1 MMQMNGREWMYGDR
15 RVPGTLK
22 DKFIDVATANKNNGC
37 IRCPCVQCRNNKE
50 YSSSKIIR
58 GHLIMKGFMPNYNCW
73 TKHGER
79 GVMMEDGEEED
90 DDNNYHHMF
99 PEYSDTAMEDN
110 GEERGEERA
119 SDEPADELGR
129 VISDAKRDCET
140 ENEKLKLEGMLE
152 DHKKLL
158 YPNCENG
165 NTKLGITLELLRWKA
180 ECGLTDS
187 SFEKMLKIYPT
198 ADDTLESRRSRVQSK
213 WFNTIPYT
221 WKVLL
226 QKLLV
231 LCGDS
236 DFEVTGDFKTGYTL
250 YIDTDLELYGQV
262 EELENI
268 INTMI
273 PENLV
278 VVSKNS
284 IPCNIKGAVLFGGGI
299 CFINEFI
306 ITNDFREVFDVNG
319 SSVFGGGIVQT
330 EMLNITND
338 SQETVSVQ
346 GTVNFGGKATD
357 TAMVTISTDF
367 NETIRADM
375 DAKAAS
381 GVVQV
386 DFIEIK
392 TT

>member
-1 MMQMNGREWMYGDR
+1 MIREVDLVSYLPPFMQSYKEPVAALEAENPEFSLMWSATDR
-15 RVPGTLK
+15 CLRNR
-22 DKFIDVATANKNNGC
+22 FIST
-37 IRCPCVQCRNNKE
+37 
-50 YSSSKIIR
+50 
-58 GHLIMKGFMPNYNCW
+58 
-73 TKHGER
+73 
-79 GVMMEDGEEED
+79 
-90 DDNNYHHMF
+90 
-99 PEYSDTAMEDN
+99 
-110 GEERGEERA
+110 
-119 SDEPADELGR
+119 ADEYG
-129 VISDAKRDCET
+129 ISR
-140 ENEKLKLEGMLE
+140 
-152 DHKKLL
+152 
-158 YPNCENG
+158 
-165 NTKLGITLELLRWKA
+165 
-180 ECGLTDS
+180 
-187 SFEKMLKIYPT
+187 FEKMLKIHPT
-198 ADDTLESRRSRVQSK
+198 TDDTLESRRSRVQSK

-306 ITNDFREVFDVNG
+306 ITND
-319 SSVFGGGIVQT
+319 
-330 EMLNITND
+330 